1 MVEHLMSQEI
11 AAHQFKMELVDLSDI
26 ILIETILIL
35 IRSRF
40 LEIIPLRENVS
51 GAHTFCL
58 MSFTNY

>member
-1 MVEHLMSQEI
+1 ME
-11 AAHQFKMELVDLSDI
+11 FKMELVDLSDI

-40 LEIIPLRENVS
+40 LEIIPLKYMWKCEQCAFS
-51 GAHTFCL
+51 L

>member
-1 MVEHLMSQEI
+1 MSQEI
-11 AAHQFKMELVDLSDI
+11 AAHQFKMELVDI

-51 GAHTFCL
+51 GAH
-58 MSFTNY
+58 FT

>member
-1 MVEHLMSQEI
+1 ME
-11 AAHQFKMELVDLSDI
+11 FKMELINLSDI

-51 GAHTFCL
+51 GAHFA
-58 MSFTNY
+58 

>member
-1 MVEHLMSQEI
+1 ME
-11 AAHQFKMELVDLSDI
+11 FKMELVNLSDI

-51 GAHTFCL
+51 RAHFA
-58 MSFTNY
+58 